1 MRNKLLYLIALFFPL
16 FCLGQNQTKD
26 TTSLSLLFIGDIMN
40 HDAQIEAAYDSA
52 STIFD
57 YDTTFA
63 YIKGII
69 SDADIA
75 IANLEV
81 TFAGEPYKGYPRFS
95 APDEMAFAIKNSG
108 IDCLVMANNHA
119 NDTGKEGFERTH
131 QVLDNLGFPHT
142 GTFVDSVEKSNNHPL
157 YLEKN
162 GIKIALFNYTYGTN
176 GNEAVFPNSVNY
188 INDSLIL
195 LDIDRAKKENPD
207 KIIMFMH
214 WGTEYKTEPEEK
226 FVKLANKMFDK
237 GADIIIGS
245 HPHVLRRMERIG
257 SSDQSDKI
265 VVYSLGNFVSN
276 QRTRPRDGGAMFK
289 LVLQKTGDQTRITDA
304 GYFLTWVY
312 APRINGDK
320 SFYILP
326 LSQFEDQPG
335 FFNYGAYDKMKIYS
349 GFARGLL
356 NSENRNVNEYLF
368 NHLDKKWEIETS
380 ITEIK
385 E

>member
-1 MRNKLLYLIALFFPL
+1 LPL
-16 FCLGQNQTKD
+16 FCNAQNQD

-52 STIFD
+52 STIYD

-69 SDADIA
+69 SGADIA

-81 TFAGEPYKGYPRFS
+81 TFAGKPYKGYPRFS
-95 APDEMAFAIKNSG
+95 APDEMAFAIKDSG

-131 QVLDNLGFPHT
+131 QVLENLGFPHT
-142 GTFVDSVEKSNNHPL
+142 GAFVDSLEKNQNHPL
-157 YLEKN
+157 FLEKN

-195 LDIDRAKKENPD
+195 LDIERAKKEKPD

-214 WGTEYKTEPEEK
+214 WGTEYETEPEK
-226 FVKLANKMFDK
+226 AFVELTKKMFAQ

-245 HPHVLRRMERIG
+245 HPHVLRRMERVESPG
-257 SSDQSDKI
+257 KPDKV

-289 LVLQKTGDQTRITDA
+289 LTLNKSGGQTEIGEA
-304 GYFLTWVY
+304 GYILTWVY
-312 APRINGDK
+312 APRIKGDK

-326 LSQFEDQPG
+326 LSEFEYCPG
-335 FFNYGAYDKMKIYS
+335 FFVYSAYDKMKVYS

-356 NSENRNVNEYLF
+356 NSENRNVPEYIF
-368 NHLDKKWEIETS
+368 DIQDKKWIIAHPS
-380 ITEIK
+380 SEIK
-385 E
+385 K

>member
-1 MRNKLLYLIALFFPL
+1 MRNKFLSTIIAILPFFC
-16 FCLGQNQTKD
+16 FAQNQD

-40 HDAQIEAAYDSA
+40 HDTQIEAAYDST

-81 TFAGEPYKGYPRFS
+81 TFAGKPYKGYPRFS
-95 APDEMAFAIKNSG
+95 APDEMAFAIRNSG

-131 QVLDNLGFPHT
+131 QVLENLGFPHT
-142 GTFVDSVEKSNNHPL
+142 GTFVDSLEKGQNHPL

-162 GIKIALFNYTYGTN
+162 GIKIALLNYTYGTN

-214 WGTEYKTEPEEK
+214 WGVEYVTEPEKE
-226 FVKLANKMFDK
+226 FVELTNKMFMQ

-245 HPHVLRRMERIG
+245 HPHVLRRMERIETPG
-257 SSDQSDKI
+257 KPDKI

-276 QRTRPRDGGAMFK
+276 QRTRPRDGGTMFK
-289 LVLQKTGDQTRITDA
+289 LTLNKSGDHTDIGEA
-304 GYFLTWVY
+304 GYILTWVY
-312 APRINGDK
+312 APRIAGDK

-326 LSQFEDQPG
+326 LSEFEYQPG
-335 FFNYGAYDKMKIYS
+335 FFIYGAYDKMRIYS

-356 NSENRNVNEYLF
+356 DSENKNIPEYIF
-368 NHLDKKWEIETS
+368 DPIGKKWELESTVQ
-380 ITEIK
+380 EIK
-385 E
+385 D